1 MNGAALQSLV
11 YRGYGIAAQRI
22 GYPYAVYRA
31 ASMISPIAV
40 GNRILTALYASFT
53 TGFDFKSYSK
63 PLAADCIAIVDGSQ
77 VQTGDWMVGQAGT
90 FYIADM
96 QPTLPIAAIQCNRTI
111 SIVRPGYSTVSSTP
125 VSETI
130 IASGFPAFGITSTR
144 GRTQSGIPIQTQS
157 DSGIH
162 GMRYYLNSHTVGDIR
177 IEDVIVDENG
187 DRFVIDSAA
196 PTAFGYIVETHT
208 FLSSAQAILRMLN
221 DSGRSVTRRAYTL
234 GTYSP
239 STDTVTGE
247 STADTTRRAVVIDYD
262 NSALGTEFLPGTVIV
277 TGDKRCYID
286 ATAAVNVQDHII
298 IDSVEFNIV
307 NLKVLNYGGATT
319 SAYELLLRR

>member
-1 MNGAALQSLV
+1 MDGAGLQSIID
-11 YRGYGIAAQRI
+11 RGYGIAAQRI
-22 GYPYAVYRA
+22 GFPCSVYRP
-31 ASMISPIAV
+31 ASMLNPV
-40 GNRILTALYASFT
+40 GGTPLYTNVMAGFT
-53 TGFDFKSYSK
+53 TGSEYSRYNK
-63 PLAADCIAIVDGSQ
+63 PKVPDWTALLDGTNIQ
-77 VQTGDWMVGQAGT
+77 IGDWFVGAQGT

-96 QPTLPIAAIQCNRTI
+96 QKILPIAAIRCNRTV
-111 SIVRPGYSTVSSTP
+111 SIVRPGYSAVSATP
-125 VSETI
+125 VAETT
-130 IASGFPAFGITSTR
+130 IASSFPVFGFTSTR
-144 GRTQSGIPIQTQS
+144 GRSLSGIPVQTQS

-162 GMRYYLNSHTVGDIR
+162 GMVFYLNNHSVGGIR

-196 PTAFGYIVETHT
+196 LTSFGYIVETHT

-221 DSGRSVTRRAYTL
+221 DNGRSVTLRSYTL
-234 GTYSP
+234 GTYAP
-239 STDTVTGE
+239 STNTVTGG

-262 NSALGTEFLPGTVIV
+262 SLALGTEFLPGTVIM
-277 TGDKRCYID
+277 TGDKKCYLD
-286 ATAAVNVQDHII
+286 ATAAINVQDHII